1 MTLDH
6 ISHSQINMWLRCP
19 KQWEYRY
26 VYQLKIPPSGAL
38 IVGSAY
44 HSALEGNFIQK
55 VESRKDLPLND
66 CLDLFSDAWE
76 DRLLEEELVIWEQL
90 GPGESKDQG
99 AGLVEEYIASTSP
112 SVQPA
117 QVERTIYSEVAGV
130 KFICRIDVENDQR
143 AVIDHKTSARPYSQD
158 DVDGD
163 IQASAEAF
171 ALGRPI
177 VFYNHIALKLRVP
190 RIQVVKS
197 YRMRAD
203 IDWWVDMATKV
214 VLQME
219 SGIAPP
225 RSVDAF
231 GKSGYWCS
239 ERFCGYFERCRGEL
253 ARSYV

>member
-1 MTLDH
+1 VLDH
-6 ISHSQINMWLRCP
+6 VSHSQINMWLRCP

-26 VYQLKIPPSGAL
+26 VGGLKIPPSGAL

-44 HSALEGNFIQK
+44 HSALEVNFIQK
-55 VESRKDLPLND
+55 VDSMKDLPLSD
-66 CLDLFSDAWE
+66 CLDIYSDAWE
-76 DRLLEEELVIWEQL
+76 NRLSEEELIIWEQL
-90 GPGESKDQG
+90 GPDECKDQG
-99 AGLVEEYIASTSP
+99 AGLVEEYIVSTSP
-112 SVQPA
+112 SVQPVN
-117 QVERTIYSEVAGV
+117 VEKTHYGEVAGV
-130 KFICRIDVENDQR
+130 KFVCRVDVENVQR

-171 ALGRPI
+171 VLNRPI
-177 VFYNHIALKLRVP
+177 IFYNHIALKLSTP

-197 YRMRAD
+197 YRTRAD
-203 IDWWVDMATKV
+203 IDWWLDMSTKV

-225 RSVDAF
+225 RSIDAF

-239 ERFCGYFERCRGEL
+239 ERFCGYYERCRGEL